1 MTSNVSCWRWWWL
14 RPQFRDEPLD
24 PDKHGVLL
32 ERIAGQ
38 LRVNGRRHPTDD
50 DVAAAVRAALR
61 GLLQERVA

>member
-50 DVAAAVRAALR
+50 DVAAAVARRCAGCCR
-61 GLLQERVA
+61 SV